1 MSSINDNNEG
11 DIKALQS
18 RIHELEQEVA
28 SKQKM
33 VATVSH
39 ELRTPMGAI
48 ISMAELLCENSSDGA
63 QKKYADTLKMSA
75 NSLLTIVNQLLA
87 ESKESADNQG
97 IIQKSFCLH
106 ALINGIIASLEA
118 RLKDQPIKITLNR
131 AANLPEKMTGDEGKL
146 TQVLNNLIDNA
157 IKFTQVGEI
166 ALSVDLLEE
175 KPGGCKLKF
184 SLQDTGLGIEPEARQ
199 KIFSPYT
206 QADTS
211 ISDEYG
217 GTGLGLSI
225 CKELVESMGG
235 EINCDSNP
243 GLGSVFTFTVNLQQA
258 PLDQPSATQMQAPER
273 TSTLP
278 HILVV
283 DDNKINQML
292 IATYLEKGDLNFTL
306 ADGGRQALELLKEQ
320 HFDMILMDVQMPEM
334 DGLETTAHIRQLQSY
349 VSKIPVVA
357 LTANAMQGDREKYLA
372 SGMDDYLAKPVKAE
386 TLFQMIWKHTQN
398 TQSETR
404 QISG

>member
-1 MSSINDNNEG
+1 
-11 DIKALQS
+11 
-18 RIHELEQEVA
+18 
-28 SKQKM
+28 
-33 VATVSH
+33 
-39 ELRTPMGAI
+39 MGAI
-48 ISMAELLCENSSDGA
+48 ISMAELLSENSSEEA
-63 QKKYADTLKMSA
+63 RKKYANTLKVSA
-75 NSLLTIVNQLLA
+75 NSLLTIVNQLLSDSKDSA
-87 ESKESADNQG
+87 ENKDVVQT
-97 IIQKSFCLH
+97 SFCLH
-106 ALINGIIASLEA
+106 SLINGIIASLEA

-131 AANLPEKMTGDEGKL
+131 AADLPEKVSGDEGKL

-166 ALSVDLLEE
+166 ALSADLLEE
-175 KPGGCKLKF
+175 TPGGCTLKF

-225 CKELVESMGG
+225 CKELVEDMGG

-243 GLGSVFTFTVNLQQA
+243 GLGSVFTFTIDLKQASQIQA
-258 PLDQPSATQMQAPER
+258 PTRETQAPAR
-273 TSTLP
+273 TTSLP

-292 IATYLEKGDLNFTL
+292 IATYLEKGDLEFTL
-306 ADGGRQALELLKEQ
+306 ADGGKQALQLLKEQ
-320 HFDMILMDVQMPEM
+320 HFDMVLMDVQMPEM
-334 DGLETTAHIRQLQSY
+334 DGMETTGHIREFSST
-349 VSKIPVVA
+349 VSEIPIVA

-372 SGMDDYLAKPVKAE
+372 SGMDDYLAKPVRAE
-386 TLFQMIWKHTQN
+386 TLFQMIWKHTQK
-398 TQSETR
+398 TQTDGK